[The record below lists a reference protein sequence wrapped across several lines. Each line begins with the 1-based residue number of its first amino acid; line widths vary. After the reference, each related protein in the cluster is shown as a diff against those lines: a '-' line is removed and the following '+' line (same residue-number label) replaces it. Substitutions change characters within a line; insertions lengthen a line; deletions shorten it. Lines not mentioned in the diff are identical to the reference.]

1 METQDGSKRIEAQEF
16 VVRDENGV
24 IRVHL
29 GMTSVGPALLLCDR
43 KSVPRISI
51 ELQNDYPC
59 IGVMR
64 QDGNPLLS
72 FKQLDDG
79 SMILGLSRNNKMP
92 ALHIVVKDGKDVQV
106 GLCRSDGEPVWLDIG
121 DSEAG

>member
-1 METQDGSKRIEAQEF
+1 MKMTDVPKIVEAEEF
-16 VVRDENGV
+16 ALRDEHGVVRAW
-24 IRVHL
+24 L
-29 GMTSVGPALLLCDR
+29 GLTSVGPALLLCDR
-43 KSVPRISI
+43 KSIPLISI
-51 ELQNDYPC
+51 ELQNDRPC
-59 IGVMR
+59 IGATC

-79 SMILGLSRNNKMP
+79 STILGLSRNNKMP
-92 ALHIVVKDGKDVQV
+92 ALHIIVEDGQDVMV